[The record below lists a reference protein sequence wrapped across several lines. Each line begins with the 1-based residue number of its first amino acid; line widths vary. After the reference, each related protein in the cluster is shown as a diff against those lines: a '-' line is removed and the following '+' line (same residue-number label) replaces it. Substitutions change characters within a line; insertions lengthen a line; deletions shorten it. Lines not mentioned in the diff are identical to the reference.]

1 MIWPSPKGHFYAQK
15 DQKQPIFSFFLNTFF
30 VKTLKYFLLSVAFFA
45 TFNHVFAQWPVQN
58 LPATAL
64 PAFTPQIA
72 QDNSVW
78 FTTIH
83 YVGNPGAALP
93 AETLRSTDDGQ
104 TFKKGT
110 IIANADDYLLATSP
124 VDASI
129 AFMVA
134 INLAT
139 SEYFFQKTTDAGET
153 WNDMPFTPISFPDVV
168 HFWTPNDGLIVSD
181 PDALGVYIGLTHDGG
196 NTFTRLDNAN
206 LPKLGPNEYPII
218 RTYDVIGDAILL
230 PINNFEDNSWRICRS
245 LDRGQTW
252 TIGESFFT
260 TDVFNVGMAF
270 TDVNHGMVRRDF
282 FENSKK
288 PLFTEDGGMTWHEA
302 HADLPGYGLF
312 ALDNV
317 PGTQNVMAFFYNPTN
332 KMVFSALTNDLGY
345 SWNTFRDI
353 APGVLDSIYTALLGV
368 EPFVF
373 SNLAIQNNHHAW
385 GSIDKD
391 EWRKYSSTTPLVP
404 EIPDLELSMT
414 ADNPHLDLYSSQK
427 FTLTVRNRGIATATK
442 VQIKWL
448 PPYKRTP
455 GEIAPFAL
463 QAGYANNGH
472 FNEWDGIWDIPELAP
487 GQSGTATY
495 HLFVLQN
502 NQNVTQTAQITA
514 CTQQD
519 IDSQVNNMVGA
530 ADEDDEVGYVSQSF
544 SPDDPPIFN
553 RTKWMEDVAVA
564 PNPAVDFTE
573 MYFDLPEATD
583 VLLELADPFGRI
595 IWSKQLID
603 VKNGVEPIDLTQLPS
618 GVYSARYT
626 LDGEKVR
633 VKPFVVQKSF

>member
-1 MIWPSPKGHFYAQK
+1 MRVVPQTANKLLLTTNSP
-15 DQKQPIFSFFLNTFF
+15 PIFSFFKHFF
-30 VKTLKYFLLSVAFFA
+30 VKTLKYLLFLVAFLA
-45 TFNHVFAQWPVQN
+45 TFNNVFAQWPVQN

-64 PAFTPQIA
+64 PAFTPQISL
-72 QDNSVW
+72 DNSVW

-83 YVGNPGAALP
+83 YVRNPGAALP
-93 AETLRSTDDGQ
+93 AETLRSTDDGL

-110 IIANADDYLLATSP
+110 IIADADDYLVATCP
-124 VDASI
+124 IDASN

-134 INLAT
+134 VNQAT

-153 WNDMPFTPISFPDVV
+153 WKNMPFTPITFPDVV

-181 PDALGVYIGLTHDGG
+181 PDALGIYIGITHDGG
-196 NTFTRLDNAN
+196 NTFTRLDNAI
-206 LPKLGPNEYPII
+206 LPQILPNEYPII
-218 RTYDVIGDAILL
+218 RAYKVLGDAIFMPTVSFDTNL
-230 PINNFEDNSWRICRS
+230 WRMWRS
-245 LDRGQTW
+245 VDRGQTW
-252 TIGESFFT
+252 QVGESFDVHDIFT
-260 TDVFNVGMAF
+260 LSMAF
-270 TDVNHGMVRRDF
+270 SDVNHGMVRRNN
-282 FENSKK
+282 FELTEK
-288 PLFTEDGGMTWHEA
+288 PIFTEDGGMTWH
-302 HADLPGYGLF
+302 DSPTNMPGYATF

-317 PGTQNVMAFFYNPTN
+317 PGTSSIMGFFYNPTT
-332 KMVFSALTNDLGY
+332 KMEFSALTNDLGY

-353 APGVLDSIYTALLGV
+353 APGVLDSIYTDLLGV

-373 SNLAIQNNHHAW
+373 TNLAIQNNHHAW
-385 GSIDKD
+385 GLIDKK
-391 EWRKYSSTTPLVP
+391 EWRKYSSSTPLVP

-463 QAGYANNGH
+463 QAGYADNGH

-514 CTQQD
+514 CKEQD

-553 RTKWMEDVAVA
+553 RTKWMADVAVA
-564 PNPAVDFTE
+564 PNPASDFTE